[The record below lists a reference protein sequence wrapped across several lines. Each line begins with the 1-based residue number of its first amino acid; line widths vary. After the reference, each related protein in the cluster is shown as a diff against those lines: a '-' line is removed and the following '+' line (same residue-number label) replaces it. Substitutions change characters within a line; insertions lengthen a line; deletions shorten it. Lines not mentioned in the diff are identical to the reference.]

1 MCVKCSAQ
9 GVTQV
14 MATPEAMVG
23 RSNIRSIGNIRKERL
38 RDDFCRGQ
46 WGESMMGTRHVS
58 WHLIDGRLGQIL
70 QETASRQHGP
80 GKGLELCWCR

>member
-23 RSNIRSIGNIRKERL
+23 RSNIHIRSIGNIRKERL
-38 RDDFCRGQ
+38 RGITSAVDDG
-46 WGESMMGTRHVS
+46 GN
-58 WHLIDGRLGQIL
+58 
-70 QETASRQHGP
+70 A
-80 GKGLELCWCR
+80 